1 MNPLLLFAEF
11 FKIGLFS
18 VGGGLATLPFL
29 FHLADIY
36 GWLTREKVG
45 DILAVA
51 QSSPGAIGIN
61 MGAQT
66 GFQALGIA
74 GSIIAVLGMIVPSIV
89 IILVI
94 AKFLKEFKENSIVAA
109 VFTGLRPAAAGLLA
123 AAAFGAWKLALYNS
137 EWQEWYTI
145 LRYKECL
152 LCAGIFIAL
161 KKLKFHPVVYIALGG
176 AAGIM
181 LGL

>member
-1 MNPLLLFAEF
+1 VNPLLLFAEF

-29 FHLADIY
+29 FHLADTY

-66 GFQALGIA
+66 GFQALGLA
-74 GSIIAVLGMIVPSIV
+74 GSIIAALGMALPSVV
-89 IILVI
+89 IILAA
-94 AKFLKEFKENSIVAA
+94 AKFLKTFKENSIVAA
-109 VFTGLRPAAAGLLA
+109 VFEGLRPAATGLLA
-123 AAAFGAWKLALYNS
+123 AAAFGAWKLALYNP

-145 LRYKECL
+145 LRRKECF

-161 KKLKFHPVVYIALGG
+161 RKLKFHPVVYIALGG